1 MNGLKDRIIELVG
14 NDLFQIEQALLDNLN
29 PYLPLVS
36 HVGRYI
42 LFSGGKRIRPLL
54 MVLSARI
61 CGYKGDQ
68 DKKLSAIFEYLH
80 AATLL
85 HDDVVDGAEIRRG
98 NPVSHYI
105 WGNPATVLVG
115 DFLLSRS
122 ISLATEAGSIKILK
136 ILADTTAQMSEGEIE
151 QLLNRD
157 NLDITE
163 SDYMEVIKRKT
174 ACLIQAACHVGALL
188 AEAPKEQEKAMA
200 DYGYNLGIA
209 FQIADDLLD
218 YTARTEV
225 FGKSTGKDLKE
236 GKLTLPLIHALGNA
250 NPEDRERMIAIV
262 KDPNTTMA
270 EFEEM
275 VSFIER
281 YGGFSYTKKRAQHF
295 ITKAKTSLSI
305 FKASNTRE
313 TLSLLADYV
322 LAREL

>member
-1 MNGLKDRIIELVG
+1 MKGLRDRIIESVG
-14 NDLFQIEQALLDNLN
+14 EDLLQIEKALLDNLN

-61 CGYKGDQ
+61 CGYSGNQ
-68 DKKLSAIFEYLH
+68 DKRFSAIFEYIH

-85 HDDVVDGAEIRRG
+85 HDDIVDGAEIRRG
-98 NPVSHYI
+98 NPVSHSI

-122 ISLATEAGSIKILK
+122 ISLATEAGSVKILK

-157 NLDITE
+157 NPDISE
-163 SDYMEVIKRKT
+163 LDYMEVIKRKT
-174 ACLIQAACHVGALL
+174 ACLIQAACHVGAIL
-188 AEAPKEQEKAMA
+188 AEATQEQEKAMA
-200 DYGYNLGIA
+200 DYGYNLGVA

-218 YTARTEV
+218 YVASTDV

-250 NPEDRERMIAIV
+250 TAEDRERMIAIV
-262 KDPNTTMA
+262 KDSDTTVR

-275 VSFIER
+275 VNFIEK
-281 YGGFSYTKKRAQHF
+281 YGGFSYAKDRARHFVSEAKK
-295 ITKAKTSLSI
+295 SLSI
-305 FKASNTRE
+305 FKPSNTRE

-322 LAREL
+322 LEREL